1 MSAAA
6 PVTVL
11 PTAVAHLLVRPWP
24 DPVIDTLGHDPR
36 SPYVERFWL
45 GVLGPT
51 ATWLLRAVAHR
62 FEAEP
67 AGFHLDV
74 EEAARTL
81 GLGGGTGRH
90 SPFVRAV
97 GRCCQF
103 GIAQPVGDGTIAV
116 RRKLPP
122 LNRHQVSKLPPGV
135 QAAHREW
142 QEEALR
148 RPDAEHLRHRGRRLA
163 LSLFELGEDAEAT
176 ERQLLRWRFPP
187 VLAREA
193 TAWALNRHR
202 QAEAEARAA
211 EAAEAAAGG
220 DEPAA

>member
-6 PVTVL
+6 PMTVTVL
-11 PTAVAHLLVRPWP
+11 PTAVARLLVRPWP
-24 DPVIDTLGHDPR
+24 DPVIDALGHDPR
-36 SPYVERFWL
+36 SAYVERFWL

-62 FEAEP
+62 FEEEP

-74 EEAARTL
+74 GEAARTL

-90 SPFVRAV
+90 SPFVRAI

-103 GIAQPVGDGTIAV
+103 GLAQPVGAGTIAV

-122 LNRHQVSKLPPGV
+122 LTRHQVSKLPPGA
-135 QAAHREW
+135 QQAHRAW
-142 QEEALR
+142 QQEALR
-148 RPDAEHLRHRGRRLA
+148 RPDVDQLRHRGRRLA

-193 TAWALNRHR
+193 TAWALDRHR
-202 QAEAEARAA
+202 RAAAEAET
-211 EAAEAAAGG
+211 GG
-220 DEPAA
+220 DGPAA